1 MNKIALCAKTL
12 MLALAVAM
20 MHSCSNS
27 AEVAQTNPTSTDDQK
42 AAVTGLNIRYID
54 ADSIAMHYNLAK
66 DFREAQMR
74 QVSKIDQAQRTR
86 GQEIQKLANSIQQ
99 KMNSNG
105 YLSQESFNAD
115 RENLEKKQAD
125 AQNYLASL
133 EREAQQEMVQQQIQL
148 NDSIE
153 AFIRDYNKTH
163 GYDAILYKAAG
174 VYFNPALDITD
185 DVIKG
190 LNARYNKVAE

>member
-1 MNKIALCAKTL
+1 MMVSCNNKQ
-12 MLALAVAM
+12 
-20 MHSCSNS
+20 
-27 AEVAQTNPTSTDDQK
+27 AENVQEATPEQK
-42 AAVTGLNIRYID
+42 ASAASLNIRYID

-74 QVSKIDQAQRTR
+74 QVSKIDQAQRSR

-99 KMNSNG
+99 KVNNNG

-115 RENLEKKQAD
+115 QETLNKKQTE
-125 AQNYLASL
+125 AQNYLNSL
-133 EREAQQEMVQQQIQL
+133 EREAQQEMMQQQIQL
-148 NDSIE
+148 TDSIE
-153 AFIRDYNKTH
+153 AFIRDYNKSH

-185 DVIKG
+185 EVIKG